1 MGDLHVV
8 SPGEVVSIRR
18 VLGGTRQTCPSLVE
32 QRECASSWW
41 PDSFGDMWRE
51 EASSEVASVLPIVV
65 AMNRPFEIFLDLLER
80 HRVLVV
86 GVSLSLYKLRVLVG

>member
-1 MGDLHVV
+1 
-8 SPGEVVSIRR
+8 
-18 VLGGTRQTCPSLVE
+18 LVE

-51 EASSEVASVLPIVV
+51 EASSEVAGVLPIVV
-65 AMNRPFEIFLDLLER
+65 AMNRPFERIFLDLLER
-80 HRVLVV
+80 RRVLVV